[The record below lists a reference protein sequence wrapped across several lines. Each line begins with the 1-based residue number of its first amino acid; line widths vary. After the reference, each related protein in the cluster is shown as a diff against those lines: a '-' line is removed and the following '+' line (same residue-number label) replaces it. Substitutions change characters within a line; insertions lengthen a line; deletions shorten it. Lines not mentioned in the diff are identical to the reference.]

1 MTALLLFFDTFVDL
15 HLAPLSLAIAS
26 AALLVLT
33 GTLSLLFLSHSSVSS
48 ASPSSL
54 LDSFSICP
62 PMPTSL
68 TDSSSPGLLT
78 QINLKQIKVIY
89 PCK

>member
-1 MTALLLFFDTFVDL
+1 MT
-15 HLAPLSLAIAS
+15 
-26 AALLVLT
+26 AALLVFT
-33 GTLSLLFLSHSSVSS
+33 GTLSLLFLSHSFVSS

-54 LDSFSICP
+54 LDSFSLCP

-78 QINLKQIKVIY
+78 QINFKKYIKFIY
-89 PCK
+89 PFK